1 MRTETAPPTGRRKIT
16 PAMIAARAARP
27 TTWQPVKRGEALSA
41 LKRAAPALGIPRQ
54 VVTLMDYLVGRT
66 RDVDW
71 AEGGRPMAWPSNVT
85 LQDVLD
91 VGRTQVK
98 TLIRVA
104 LEHGLL
110 EMDESPNGQRYGY
123 REEGQIAEAYGF
135 DLTPLAARACRAG
148 ADCPGTPGTPPRRCP
163 NARPDHERPQQGADD
178 RRGRQLAR
186 AGGRGPCPCRAAG
199 RHPRPWPTRA
209 GALAPGSLVGYGRR
223 AAYGL
228 CITCGN

>member
-1 MRTETAPPTGRRKIT
+1 MRTETTPPTGRRKIT

-41 LKRAAPALGIPRQ
+41 LKRAATALGIPRQ

-71 AEGGRPMAWPSNVT
+71 VQGGRPMAWPSNVT

-104 LEHGLL
+104 
-110 EMDESPNGQRYGY
+110 
-123 REEGQIAEAYGF
+123 
-135 DLTPLAARACRAG
+135 
-148 ADCPGTPGTPPRRCP
+148 PGHTKSAVEKVP
-163 NARPDHERPQQGADD
+163 ERV
-178 RRGRQLAR
+178 
-186 AGGRGPCPCRAAG
+186 
-199 RHPRPWPTRA
+199 
-209 GALAPGSLVGYGRR
+209 PGSR
-223 AAYGL
+223 AFATR
-228 CITCGN
+228 C